1 MPTPDL
7 LVLHMLLFPDGAL
20 PANFPN
26 LILWGATEQLTGV
39 QTLALQL
46 SKLVPYRAVLN
57 C

>member
-20 PANFPN
+20 SANFPN
-26 LILWGATEQLTGV
+26 LILWVATRV